1 MHLGST
7 ETQDSQCYVSYHCS
21 PLSHRCQN
29 SAAFSVRFEVTVEGT
44 RDCVPPNSGYVP
56 LDLAPEWHLLYK
68 RALLR
73 KRLQTQHVRNHR
85 LISELSVL
93 TQVIPSKI
101 NQTPE
106 LCSDSSFRVNIK
118 RTHLLGR
125 DLLAMNQELNQ
136 NSLILKLETHLKMCR
151 NRAP

>member
-101 NQTPE
+101 N
-106 LCSDSSFRVNIK
+106 
-118 RTHLLGR
+118 
-125 DLLAMNQELNQ
+125 
-136 NSLILKLETHLKMCR
+136 
-151 NRAP
+151 